1 MTTPNYSSSSSSNNN
16 NNNNAAQEYYGG
28 LEIDGRSG
36 QGGGGWGADDV
47 TKFRVAD
54 QNNLP
59 EVHNRDGDLPQ
70 VAHQY
75 SHDYSMMQAVHPA
88 DVGGSP
94 AEATGAAATTPYENT
109 SYQNEASYGYYAP
122 KDQNSLEVVTEGLDE
137 KKEAP
142 ASGTICGMRK
152 KVFWIVLA
160 VALLI
165 VIGAAVGG
173 GVGAAMSAQ
182 KSSQQSSSSS
192 GGSSGNGSSSSG
204 SGSGSGSGDSSGDS
218 SDDSSGDANNS
229 TTTTT
234 SDMDILPSTNLG
246 AVNFTDAYGHVNHL
260 VFYQLR
266 SKNLMMSS
274 WNESTK
280 VWSTAV
286 ANRESNVKEGT
297 PISNSL
303 FWQSNK
309 TRDVRIYYLNDD
321 NQVAGQ
327 INANPVYSMTW
338 DKSGV
343 SDTFTANPKSQLL
356 SNGIYTPDSYLSN
369 LVIYQD
375 SGSTLRVLRRT
386 GGKTDWVAVGISTD
400 FGKPA
405 EGTGLSL
412 IPVYTKESAKRMC
425 LFYATEAGSLTQL
438 TLTNDNDW
446 NNATLPTTVETNATI
461 AAFSS
466 GYNGTNLVMHVLAA
480 QTTKAPVLTTY
491 AEGEWSNKGEVSTMA
506 GDDRPVKIAANLAGR
521 VYGLVQRSSGKVEI
535 VEWEWIGGTTYNKI
549 GVVDTVS

>member
-1 MTTPNYSSSSSSNNN
+1 MTTPNYSSSSS
-16 NNNNAAQEYYGG
+16 NNNAAQEYYGG

-75 SHDYSMMQAVHPA
+75 NHDYSMMQAVHPA

-94 AEATGAAATTPYENT
+94 AAATGTAATTPYENT
-109 SYQNEASYGYYAP
+109 LYQNETSYGYYAP

-165 VIGAAVGG
+165 
-173 GVGAAMSAQ
+173 
-182 KSSQQSSSSS
+182 
-192 GGSSGNGSSSSG
+192 
-204 SGSGSGSGDSSGDS
+204 
-218 SDDSSGDANNS
+218 
-229 TTTTT
+229 
-234 SDMDILPSTNLG
+234 
-246 AVNFTDAYGHVNHL
+246 
-260 VFYQLR
+260 LR

-297 PISNSL
+297 PISNCL

-327 INANPVYSMTW
+327 INANPVDSMTW

-343 SDTFTANPKSQLL
+343 SDTFTANPRSQLL

-412 IPVYTKESAKRMC
+412 IPVYTKESAKSMC
-425 LFYATEAGSLTQL
+425 LFYATESGSLTQL